1 MTPARKRALLDGLR
15 ADLAAY
21 RELQKM
27 LDDQFQAALR
37 LDVDA
42 LRALAAAID
51 TEVASLE
58 ARRDARVARVGTGPG
73 GAARLAETIFPGAE
87 CALQRASVIKH
98 CGEIDALIRAC
109 KARVARNGN
118 LLAMQSEAMHSLLK
132 GEPHTYAPVSYTH
145 L

>member
-1 MTPARKRALLDGLR
+1 MRPAGKRALLDDLR
-15 ADLAAY
+15 ADLVAY

-42 LRALAAAID
+42 LRVVAAAID

-58 ARRDARVARVGTGPG
+58 ARRDVRIARIGTGPR
-73 GAARLAETIFPGAE
+73 GAVRLAETIFPGPGCE
-87 CALQRASVIKH
+87 LQRASVIKH
-98 CGEIDALIRAC
+98 CGEIETLIRAC
-109 KARVARNGN
+109 KARASRNGN

-132 GEPHTYAPVSYTH
+132 GEPHTYAPR
-145 L
+145 

>member
-1 MTPARKRALLDGLR
+1 MTPACKRALLDGLR
-15 ADLAAY
+15 ADLVAY

-58 ARRDARVARVGTGPG
+58 ARRDARVARVGTEPG
-73 GAARLAETIFPGAE
+73 GAARLAELLFPGGGGR
-87 CALQRASVIKH
+87 ALQRASVIKH
-98 CGEIDALIRAC
+98 CGEIEALIRAC

-132 GEPHTYAPVSYTH
+132 GEPHTYAPR
-145 L
+145 